1 MLLFT
6 LTGLYGLLITLFT
19 ALKSETVCKDVN
31 QFGRGL
37 GNGAILF
44 VTTVHKIASITATFT
59 EAVPYM
65 AIRVLLYG
73 LLYFIITAAIYGI
86 LFIVIS
92 IPVRKYM
99 RFFLKKQ
106 ADEFTLFLLMVCIA
120 IPVFFVREIKTVMSQ
135 NLAIVMLI
143 LFSGCM
149 TVRGILLMEDKK
161 IRNGILGTAGALT
174 GGFVVMILVAR
185 YAGIGGVIG
194 MLIASVI
201 IPATND

>member
-1 MLLFT
+1 
-6 LTGLYGLLITLFT
+6 
-19 ALKSETVCKDVN
+19 
-31 QFGRGL
+31 
-37 GNGAILF
+37 
-44 VTTVHKIASITATFT
+44 
-59 EAVPYM
+59 M

-120 IPVFFVREIKTVMSQ
+120 IPVFFVSEIKAVISL

-149 TVRGILLMEDKK
+149 TVRGILLMDDKR
-161 IRNGILGTAGALT
+161 IRNGILSTAGALA